1 MSVTLSTVMDVS
13 GRAMCPLCI
22 RHNVCHTHCNWCIR
36 AVCPLCIRTMSV
48 TLSTVMDVSG
58 RAICQL
64 CIKYNHV
71 CHTHCNG
78 CIRACNVPTLSTML
92 LRLPTYLIMSCM
104 RALST
109 LCLCAGISRR
119 QSMMSHIV
127 PKQFEIE
134 KKIILSPLEN
144 TTYRR
149 KT

>member
-1 MSVTLSTVMDVS
+1 MPMHFVFDNESVTLTAISVS
-13 GRAMCPLCI
+13 GRMQCAHFVLD
-22 RHNVCHTHCNWCIR
+22 
-36 AVCPLCIRTMSV
+36 TMSV

-109 LCLCAGISRR
+109 LCLCTGISRR

-134 KKIILSPLEN
+134 KKIIISPLEN
-144 TTYRR
+144 TTNRR

>member
-1 MSVTLSTVMDVS
+1 MSLGVQCAHFVL
-13 GRAMCPLCI
+13 
-22 RHNVCHTHCNWCIR
+22 N
-36 AVCPLCIRTMSV
+36 TMSV

-58 RAICQL
+58 RAICPLCIKYNVVHTHCNGCIRAMCSL

-134 KKIILSPLEN
+134 KKIILSPLEH
-144 TTYRR
+144 TTNRW
-149 KT
+149 KTWY